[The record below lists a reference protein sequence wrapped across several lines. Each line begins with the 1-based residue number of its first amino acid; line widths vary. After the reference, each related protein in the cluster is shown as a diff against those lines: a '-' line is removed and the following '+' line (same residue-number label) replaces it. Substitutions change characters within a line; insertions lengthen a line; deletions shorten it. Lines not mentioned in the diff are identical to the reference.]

1 MSLKVLLFLAPV
13 ALGGYYVANR
23 EAAPAGTAASAK
35 AATRA
40 AAPRRSAGECRAL
53 EERLLRASAENPT
66 DNAFAAIRRVNAM
79 HRELTSQGCAPGGGP
94 DTPFQAPGN
103 RMGAAPSPSMGSPPP
118 GGTSFEAG
126 RPMVDVSRG
135 GTAR

>member
-1 MSLKVLLFLAPV
+1 MSLKVFLFLAPV

-40 AAPRRSAGECRAL
+40 AAPRRSEAECRAL
-53 EERLLRASAENPT
+53 EERLLQASAESPT
-66 DNAFAAIRRVNAM
+66 ASGLAAIQRVNAM
-79 HRELTSQGCAPGGGP
+79 HRELTSQGCEPGGGP
-94 DTPFQAPGN
+94 GTPFQAPSN
-103 RMGAAPSPSMGSPPP
+103 RMGAAPSAAMGSPPA

-126 RPMVDVSRG
+126 RPMVDVSRNG
-135 GTAR
+135 PAR